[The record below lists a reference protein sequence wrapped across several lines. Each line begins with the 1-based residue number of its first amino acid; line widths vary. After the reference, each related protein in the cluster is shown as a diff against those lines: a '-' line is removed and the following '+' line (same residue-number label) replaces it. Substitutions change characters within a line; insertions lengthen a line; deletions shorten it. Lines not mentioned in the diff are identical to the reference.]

1 MDLLSHTLQ
10 MEKDKPLQG
19 IVHTTMAPKT
29 QHNSP
34 FKQDMKG
41 IKSKLGKNQVEDD
54 LDDMVDA
61 ILKGDEDLM
70 ELVNIFI
77 SFSIQ

>member
-1 MDLLSHTLQ
+1 
-10 MEKDKPLQG
+10 
-19 IVHTTMAPKT
+19 
-29 QHNSP
+29 
-34 FKQDMKG
+34 MKG

-70 ELVNIFI
+70 ELVNIFYLIFNLVTIKEVIVWKI
-77 SFSIQ
+77 S